1 MKGGIVFCNEV
12 MRLHERLYKSK
23 GTQENLL
30 HSMPLWKNIYWRN
43 KSHNTNKNKRTFF
56 VDSRHNFIEKNA
68 LAKYIDSTNH

>member
-1 MKGGIVFCNEV
+1 

-43 KSHNTNKNKRTFF
+43 KSHNRIKEVWRENI
-56 VDSRHNFIEKNA
+56 VVE
-68 LAKYIDSTNH
+68 